1 MIVAC
6 STDSTHRKLL
16 HLILQLYQFSSIWY
30 PSVFSGQV
38 LTYSSV
44 PDSSLIPTPY
54 LTTRKHNQAYSCQLS
69 HYTPKTPEQPTPICW
84 LYFLESWSLYFF
96 LPCDYRRHIV
106 SAPLFVSDVRQ
117 TAVDS
122 RGTKVLTLVTRKT
135 DENSFDESVRWR
147 SYRMLVCISLPRCE
161 VGASD
166 VLKIA
171 STMFSLFCIRR
182 IFPFLWRC
190 HGDVSHRAL
199 LIKYSQTAAL
209 YLFRSRILDNVE
221 S

>member
-1 MIVAC
+1 M
-6 STDSTHRKLL
+6 
-16 HLILQLYQFSSIWY
+16 
-30 PSVFSGQV
+30 

-106 SAPLFVSDVRQ
+106 SAPFFVWDVRQ

-122 RGTKVLTLVTRKT
+122 RGTNVLTLVTRKT

-171 STMFSLFCIRR
+171 STMFWLFCIRR
-182 IFPFLWRC
+182 IFPYLDVVMAMLVIMYFSLNIHKLLRC
-190 HGDVSHRAL
+190 ICYGVGFWITLKAKRPFTL
-199 LIKYSQTAAL
+199 
-209 YLFRSRILDNVE
+209 RSI
-221 S
+221 